1 MAANH
6 PRYARRQAERRAE
19 RDEFRGKRQRVSRRP
34 MSGVE
39 LLNTR
44 LFGMEPATLV
54 RQTPTLAAAPAQFN
68 SAGQYYACMQEL
80 VVEEARAA
88 VAEGLLQQRE
98 GRPYMLEMDAEP
110 EGAGGGS
117 PRSSKQGGSLES
129 VRVRVEQV
137 ADMQRLRDACR
148 AGGVWLLATTDASG
162 SGSGGGGGGR
172 GGGGGG
178 GRGGGGRHRAAA
190 TLSDRYVRGDGRLAG
205 IDGRGGGLDSS
216 GLLALEMPAASAAA
230 VRLAAGAN
238 RGGRVAAWCVA
249 SLLAE
254 QRMCDVCQRQPSPD
268 YMYQILGERTCEHIV
283 FNNSSSDEEE
293 TEHGPEPTT
302 VTAGSE
308 EEEEGESHAVVHS
321 GASTEA
327 ADAAAAEQ
335 EEEEEEQPPQPQQV
349 AGLRAAMITPA
360 AVIEAAWRDLNPPQR
375 AAAADFAGQED
386 PEIAAAAA
394 ALLATETAAAAAA
407 AASSA
412 YGGQGQLPRSPEAAR
427 LKGSSKAAG
436 SLQLLHGPPGTGKTT
451 TIVALL
457 QAMHCGCGGGAQAAH
472 NRKKG
477 QSSGGGGG
485 GGRGNQQGGPRTLVC
500 APSNRGV
507 AELLTRFLLTAT
519 PRDSSLGETTVFLS
533 HYI

>member
-293 TEHGPEPTT
+293 TEHDPEPTT

-394 ALLATETAAAAAA
+394 ALLATEAAAAAS
-407 AASSA
+407 SSA

-457 QAMHCGCGGGAQAAH
+457 QAMHCGCGGGAQAH
-472 NRKKG
+472 DRKKG

-485 GGRGNQQGGPRTLVC
+485 SRGNQQGGPRTLVC

-533 HYI
+533 HYT